1 MFSQIFTTRP
11 KLGINCFCANF
22 FHVLLNSATLQLS
35 WERKLH
41 EVCEGNMFDCHKARC
56 ITEAATNSCHITHKQ
71 MDSSKETFFGLQY
84 SMTGSLGALRALTSS
99 WRPFGPLNFVLWA
112 LRPVCRARLS

>member
-22 FHVLLNSATLQLS
+22 FHVLLNSAKICPGR
-35 WERKLH
+35 EKYMRF
-41 EVCEGNMFDCHKARC
+41 VRGICHKARC
-56 ITEAATNSCHITHKQ
+56 ITEAATNSCHIITHKQ